1 MAAPVN
7 VLTVIP
13 LIAPFVGKPQQPGL
27 MERVHYAEMEGWSCI
42 DERDIQSWKGGGVC
56 MTYQYFVYGLD
67 QHCRAMVG
75 CILRQNQLQQ
85 G

>member
-13 LIAPFVGKPQQPGL
+13 LIAPSVAKRQQPGL
-27 MERVHYAEMEGWSCI
+27 MERVHYAEMEGWRCI
-42 DERDIQSWKGGGVC
+42 DERDIQSWKCGGVC

-75 CILRQNQLQQ
+75 CNLSQNQLQQ

>member
-13 LIAPFVGKPQQPGL
+13 LIAPSVGKPQQPIS
-27 MERVHYAEMEGWSCI
+27 MVRDCYAEKEGWSCI
-42 DERDIQSWKGGGVC
+42 DERDTQSWKGGGVC

-75 CILRQNQLQQ
+75 CNLRQNQLQQ